1 MDKNEASTWRVTA
14 LIMGVI
20 SITIFLIQRS
30 TFMFLDPV
38 FEFAIF
44 HIPAILALNY
54 YIVVDGR
61 ESIRRKK
68 FA

>member
-30 TFMFLDPV
+30 TLIFLDPV

-61 ESIRRKK
+61 ESVRRKK